1 MSNKAQIVTK
11 DIAIAV
17 PEPEFTKTWS
27 PVGHG
32 RIINH
37 VDQALETMGIAVRG
51 EQFTLTRGGKNL
63 FAAYT
68 LDLGRDDVHYN
79 LGFRNAID
87 KRFALG
93 FCSGT
98 HIMVCSNMMF
108 TGDWVERQVHDHR
121 LTEERLVELVDG
133 ALGGAI
139 VEMEKVIE
147 WHEGLKEVWL
157 PKRDFKEMTFDLM
170 NRGAFSPS
178 NFNNFLGS
186 VADEVK
192 TNDTGRTDVSVTEL
206 DKIRLFDV
214 HGGVTRLA
222 RSWNTERQ
230 MTSSRAA
237 NQVADDYLARAA

>member
-1 MSNKAQIVTK
+1 MSKASIVTK

-17 PEPEFTKTWS
+17 PEPEFTKSWS

-37 VDQALETMGIAVRG
+37 VDRVLEDMGIAVRG
-51 EQFTLTRGGKNL
+51 EHFTLTRGGKNL

-68 LDLGRDDVHYN
+68 LDLGRDDIHYN

-108 TGDWVERQVHDHR
+108 TGDFVERQIHNQQ
-121 LTEERLVELVDG
+121 LTEERLVEMVDS

-170 NRGAFSPS
+170 KSGAFSPK
-178 NFNNFLGS
+178 NFNNYLAAVG
-186 VADEVK
+186 DEVK
-192 TNDTGRTDVSVTEL
+192 TNDSGRTDLEVTEL
-206 DKIRLFDV
+206 DGVRLFDV

-230 MTSSRAA
+230 MVSSRVA
-237 NQVADDYLARAA
+237 NQVADQYLARAA